1 MHVRQL
7 TTDGDYGDVGMAF
20 DGNKYLAVGAKVRI
34 AESMEVPDW
43 STWDDDHG
51 RISSSIKKRLQTM
64 FFKGSNK
71 ITAEVVYVAKES
83 DREKLRRLG
92 RVKVRL
98 RDPSGSM
105 LVITA
110 DPKQLENA

>member
-1 MHVRQL
+1 
-7 TTDGDYGDVGMAF
+7 
-20 DGNKYLAVGAKVRI
+20 
-34 AESMEVPDW
+34 
-43 STWDDDHG
+43 
-51 RISSSIKKRLQTM
+51 M

-92 RVKVRL
+92 RIKVRL

-110 DPKQLENA
+110 DPQQLESA

>member
-1 MHVRQL
+1 MS
-7 TTDGDYGDVGMAF
+7 F
-20 DGNKYLAVGAKVRI
+20 DGSKYLAVGSKVQV
-34 AESMEVPDW
+34 AEPMEVPEW

-51 RISSSIKKRLQTM
+51 RVSASIKKRLQAM

-71 ITAEVVYVAKES
+71 LTAEIMYVGNETE
-83 DREKLRRLG
+83 REKLRRLG

-98 RDPSGSM
+98 RDQSGCT

-110 DPKQLENA
+110 ESGQLQGR